1 MAEPLSSGSPGPEP
15 RLDAPITDHEYD
27 GIKEYDNPL
36 PRWWVNVFWAT
47 FVFSI
52 GYIFHYHLSP
62 RGETVSQHYAHEMAE
77 AREAEAKRAVG
88 SKVSEEAL
96 AKLMANKELMQDAK
110 ALFSQRCAAC
120 HADRGQGLIGP
131 NLTDDH
137 WIHGHGTL
145 MDIYNV
151 VNDGVQ
157 AKGMPAW
164 GRQLTP
170 IELGKVVA
178 FVGTIRNTN
187 VPGKPPEGTQLAV
200 R

>member
-1 MAEPLSSGSPGPEP
+1 MADSDPPV
-15 RLDAPITDHEYD
+15 RDHEYD

-52 GYIFHYHLSP
+52 GYVFHFH
-62 RGETVSQHYAHEMAE
+62 VSQHGENVEERYARELSE
-77 AREAEAKRAVG
+77 AREAEARRAVG
-88 SKVSEEAL
+88 DAVTEEGL
-96 AKLMANKELMQDAK
+96 AKLMSNAALMQDAK
-110 ALFSQRCAAC
+110 QLFASRCVAC
-120 HADRGQGLIGP
+120 HADRGQGSIGP

-137 WIHGHGTL
+137 WIHGRGAL
-145 MDIYNV
+145 MDIHGIV
-151 VNDGVQ
+151 KDGVL

-178 FVGTIRNTN
+178 YVGSIRHTN
-187 VPGKPPEGTQLAV
+187 VPGKSPEGTPLAS